1 MTKHNNKVRKSLDEI
16 LLSTGAD
23 ESLLELIKSGS
34 RRRNLTE
41 YKLAYAKEAPKQIE
55 RMPEFKELVTRRWTI
70 AVILT
75 VMVFITYY
83 GFVLVVGM
91 SKSTLSQKIGT
102 VTTLGIPVAIAVIV
116 ISFILTVMY
125 VLWANTRYDSMS
137 AQILSKARGK

>member
-1 MTKHNNKVRKSLDEI
+1 MTN
-16 LLSTGAD
+16 
-23 ESLLELIKSGS
+23 
-34 RRRNLTE
+34 
-41 YKLAYAKEAPKQIE
+41 KQIE
-55 RMPEFKELVTRRWTI
+55 RMPEFKELVTRRWTM

-91 SKSTLSQKIGT
+91 SRTTLSQKIGT